1 MSRRQAYL
9 GIDPALQSALR
20 KASWRFIPLL
30 VAAYVLNYLDRTC
43 IGFAGLA
50 MNQDIGL
57 TSSQFGVGAG
67 IFFLGYCLSEVP
79 SNAILYRVGASRWL
93 ARIMISWGL
102 ASAGA
107 AFVVGPQSF
116 YAVRLLLGIA
126 EAGYFPGAIYF
137 IGCWFPPQ
145 QRVRYV
151 GMMLLGIP
159 ASSIIGGPLC
169 GALLKMNGLLG
180 IAGWKWLFLM
190 LSLPCV
196 LLGVLALRLLID
208 SPQQASWL
216 NQSEREALQ
225 TTLGSEVR
233 EQERSDFWGAMADP
247 RVLLLAGVQFGF
259 TVGSYAINIWLPL
272 ILKEF
277 ALSNSAIGL
286 LSSLPYIIA
295 SIVMLIW
302 AWQVD
307 KRGHKILNVVAGCVL
322 AALGLGWAVAASHSM
337 TLSLLGITVALIGVN
352 AARTIFW
359 TLPGRFLVG
368 AGAAGG
374 LAFINSI
381 GTVGGFTGP
390 ALMGWLKDATG
401 SFQVGIGA
409 LAGVM
414 LASGVLTLGLR
425 RFIHQD

>member
-1 MSRRQAYL
+1 MIQPGTTL
-9 GIDPALQSALR
+9 GIDPALRSALH

-50 MNQDIGL
+50 MNQDVGL
-57 TSSQFGVGAG
+57 TASQFGVGAG

-79 SNAILYRVGASRWL
+79 SNAALYRVGASRWL
-93 ARIMISWGL
+93 ARIMITWGL

-107 AFVVGPQSF
+107 AFVVGPHSF
-116 YAVRLLLGIA
+116 YAVRLVLGVA

-145 QRVRYV
+145 QRARYV

-169 GALLKMNGLLG
+169 GFLLKMNGVLG

-196 LLGVLALRLLID
+196 LLGLLALWLLTD
-208 SPQQASWL
+208 TPQQASWL
-216 NQSEREALQ
+216 NHDERSALQ
-225 TTLGSEVR
+225 AALGSETR
-233 EQERSDFWGAMADP
+233 ENERSDFWGAMGDP
-247 RVLLLAGVQFGF
+247 RVLLLAAVQFGF
-259 TVGSYAINIWLPL
+259 TLGSYAINIWLPL
-272 ILKEF
+272 ILRGF
-277 ALSNSAIGL
+277 ALPDMAIGL
-286 LSSLPYIIA
+286 LSSVPYIVA
-295 SIVMLIW
+295 SVAMLIW

-307 KRGHKILNVVAGCVL
+307 KSGRKILNVVAGCVL
-322 AALGLGWAVAASHSM
+322 AALGLIWAVAASHS
-337 TLSLLGITVALIGVN
+337 LPFSLLGITVALIGVN

-381 GTVGGFTGP
+381 GTVGGFAGP
-390 ALMGWLKDATG
+390 ALMGWLKDLTG

-414 LASGVLTLGLR
+414 LATGLLTLGLR
-425 RFIHQD
+425 SFVRQD